1 MQEYSQ
7 LHSLPSPR
15 LLVTIP
21 SYFLNFPPKPL
32 HARVISTS
40 QSPLPKTSC
49 HDTKSFLKLPP
60 LKPYMQK
67 YSQLHSLHSPRL
79 LVTIPSHFLN
89 FPPQTLH
96 ARVFST
102 SQSPLSKTSCHDSK
116 SFLKLPPPN
125 LTCKSIL
132 NFTVSPLQDFLSRF
146 LFVFQASAAMA
157 VKGWKDLAVPGSAV
171 PSLQITPHSF
181 QITVPSLMF
190 PVSKSHLIVSKS

>member
-7 LHSLPSPR
+7 LHSHPSPR

-21 SYFLNFPPKPL
+21 SHFSNFPPPKPLHARVFSTSQSPLSKTSCHDSKSFFKLPPPKPL

-49 HDTKSFLKLPP
+49 HDTKSFFKLPP

-67 YSQLHSLHSPRL
+67 YSQLHSLPSPRL

-89 FPPQTLH
+89 F
-96 ARVFST
+96 
-102 SQSPLSKTSCHDSK
+102 
-116 SFLKLPPPN
+116 PPPN

-146 LFVFQASAAMA
+146 QVIF
-157 VKGWKDLAVPGSAV
+157 
-171 PSLQITPHSF
+171 
-181 QITVPSLMF
+181 
-190 PVSKSHLIVSKS
+190 